1 MEEFTIIVSTTF
13 DEQHYHAVVRLL
25 TQLTTRDI
33 TFTPDMYRA
42 LIEDSCS
49 DLCLLTDSQAQVVGM
64 LTLNSCVSPTG
75 KRGWIEDVVVDE
87 AYRGK
92 ALGRK
97 LVDYTIGLARERGL
111 QTVMLTSNPKRV
123 AANALYRSMGFEP
136 KETNVY
142 KMQL

>member
-1 MEEFTIIVSTTF
+1 MEEFTIIVPTAF
-13 DEQHYHAVVRLL
+13 DKRHYQAVVCLL
-25 TQLTTRDI
+25 AQLTTRCI
-33 TFTPDMYRA
+33 TLTPEMYHT
-42 LIEDSCS
+42 LVEDPSS
-49 DLCLLTDSQAQVVGM
+49 DLCLLVDNQAQVVGM
-64 LTLNSCVSPTG
+64 LTLNTCMSPTG

-97 LVDYTIGLARERGL
+97 LVDYAIGLARERGIQVL
-111 QTVMLTSNPKRV
+111 MLTSKPKRV
-123 AANALYRSMGFEP
+123 AANALYRSVGFES

>member
-1 MEEFTIIVSTTF
+1 MEEFTIIVPTAF
-13 DEQHYHAVVRLL
+13 DKQHYQGVVCLL
-25 TQLTTRDI
+25 AQLTTRCI
-33 TFTPDMYRA
+33 TLTPEMYHT
-42 LIEDSCS
+42 LVEDPNS
-49 DLCLLTDSQAQVVGM
+49 DLCLLVDNQAQVVGM
-64 LTLNSCVSPTG
+64 LTLNTCMSPTG

-97 LVDYTIGLARERGL
+97 LVDYAIGLARERGIQVL
-111 QTVMLTSNPKRV
+111 MLTSKPKRV
-123 AANALYRSMGFEP
+123 AANALYRSVGFES

>member
-1 MEEFTIIVSTTF
+1 MEEFTIIVPTTF

-25 TQLTTRDI
+25 TQLTTRSI

-49 DLCLLTDSQAQVVGM
+49 ELCLLTDSQAQVVGM
-64 LTLNSCVSPTG
+64 LTLNTCVSPTG

-97 LVDYTIGLARERGL
+97 LVDYAIGLSRERGL

>member
-1 MEEFTIIVSTTF
+1 MEEFTIIVPTTF

-25 TQLTTRDI
+25 TQLTTRSI

-49 DLCLLTDSQAQVVGM
+49 ELCLLTDSQAQVVGM
-64 LTLNSCVSPTG
+64 LTLNTCVSPTG

-97 LVDYTIGLARERGL
+97 LVDYAIGLAHERGL

>member
-1 MEEFTIIVSTTF
+1 MEEFTIIVPTAF

-25 TQLTTRDI
+25 TQLTTRDT

-49 DLCLLTDSQAQVVGM
+49 HLCLLTDSQAQVVGM
-64 LTLNSCVSPTG
+64 LTLNTCVSPTG

-97 LVDYTIGLARERGL
+97 LVDYAIGLAQERSL
-111 QTVMLTSNPKRV
+111 QALMLTFKPKRV
-123 AANALYRSMGFEP
+123 AANALYRSVGFEP

>member
-1 MEEFTIIVSTTF
+1 MEEFTIIVPTTF

-25 TQLTTRDI
+25 TQLTTRSI

-49 DLCLLTDSQAQVVGM
+49 ELCLLTDSQAQVVGM
-64 LTLNSCVSPTG
+64 LTLNTCVSPTG

-97 LVDYTIGLARERGL
+97 LVDYAIGLARERGQ

>member
-1 MEEFTIIVSTTF
+1 MEEFTIIVPTTF
-13 DEQHYHAVVRLL
+13 DEQHYQGVVCLL
-25 TQLTTRDI
+25 AQLTTRCI
-33 TFTPDMYRA
+33 TLTPEMYHTLVEA
-42 LIEDSCS
+42 PSS
-49 DLCLLTDSQAQVVGM
+49 DLCLLVDNQAQVVGM
-64 LTLNSCVSPTG
+64 LTLNTCMSPTG

-97 LVDYTIGLARERGL
+97 LVDYAIGLARERGIQVL
-111 QTVMLTSNPKRV
+111 MLTSKPKRV
-123 AANALYRSMGFEP
+123 AANALYRSVGFEP

>member
-1 MEEFTIIVSTTF
+1 MEEFTIIVPTAF

-33 TFTPDMYRA
+33 TCTPDMYRA

-49 DLCLLTDSQAQVVGM
+49 HLCLLTDSQAQVVGM
-64 LTLNSCVSPTG
+64 LTLNTCVSPTG

-97 LVDYTIGLARERGL
+97 LVDYAIGLAQERSL
-111 QTVMLTSNPKRV
+111 QALMLTSKPKRV
-123 AANALYRSMGFEP
+123 AANALYRSVGFEP

-142 KMQL
+142 KMLL